1 MLTGEGEDGIKR
13 GKEKEREMEKKGKKV
28 KNLFI

>member
-1 MLTGEGEDGIKR
+1 MLTGEVGDGIKG
-13 GKEKEREMEKKGKKV
+13 GKEKDREMEKKGKKV

>member
-13 GKEKEREMEKKGKKV
+13 SKEKEREMEKKGKKV